1 MINWAKIGRNVNAEG
16 EVTIT
21 YQGAGTDLLIQ
32 SRKRN
37 IPHANREGFWQHTSF
52 FVMWRGEDLHGFA
65 TLEDAKV
72 FAERVHN
79 GQPV

>member
-1 MINWAKIGRNVNAEG
+1 MIAWSKISRNVNAEG

-37 IPHANREGFWQHTSF
+37 IPHANREGFWQHTTYV
-52 FVMWRGEDLHGFA
+52 VMRHGDDLHAFV
-65 TLEDAKV
+65 TLEDAKK
-72 FAERVHN
+72 FAEEVRN
-79 GQPV
+79 G